1 MFLWTSL
8 TGTKFVE
15 ASGKDKLL
23 QRWHQS
29 RIDTEY
35 TAAFT
40 AAQEPPSST
49 SAAVAQIGG
58 EKSARIEN
66 SLSPQS
72 PSSPL
77 PNVTTTSPA
86 VAKIKWDQSLAIVEA
101 GIVKAFDT
109 LATLFGEEFS
119 GLNAED
125 HAIYLQ
131 MKEAFRI
138 ADVHRRGVVDVSELV
153 FLLKMLM
160 LYAGNQGIEGMEQY
174 VDEFMQ
180 LVDKDIDT

>member
-1 MFLWTSL
+1 MHCS
-8 TGTKFVE
+8 
-15 ASGKDKLL
+15 
-23 QRWHQS
+23 
-29 RIDTEY
+29 I
-35 TAAFT
+35 T
-40 AAQEPPSST
+40 AAQKPPSPTST
-49 SAAVAQIGG
+49 AVAEMVG
-58 EKSARIEN
+58 EKSARIGN

-86 VAKIKWDQSLAIVEA
+86 VAKIKWDQSLAIIEASIVE
-101 GIVKAFDT
+101 AFDT
-109 LATLFGEEFS
+109 LATLFGEGFS

-138 ADVHRRGVVDVSELV
+138 ADMHRRDAADISELGL
-153 FLLKMLM
+153 LLKKLM

-174 VDEFMQ
+174 VDEYML
-180 LVDKDIDT
+180 LVDKDIDTKVSSTAKFLSAKSCRR